1 MFQHLYACA
10 EIKVEINSFV
20 PLYAFCNSEWQVV
33 VIKVVY
39 ISTKRDILKHKNSPS
54 VPLI

>member
-1 MFQHLYACA
+1 MFQHLYVCA
-10 EIKVEINSFV
+10 EIKMEINSFV